1 MSLFDPGDPHEDSK
15 KFLVAKIK
23 EIVDYEVSRQM
34 EARLPQLLKESL
46 DRQRETVADEV
57 VKILV
62 ADLLQRSIKH

>member
-1 MSLFDPGDPHEDSK
+1 MSSRDIHEDLK
-15 KFLVAKIK
+15 KFLVAKIN